1 MLVDSHCHLNL
12 PKLKERMDEVVQQ
25 ALDAGIGCMQTICT
39 ELEEYDEIVAI
50 TEKYPQV
57 YGSVGVHPSDV
68 GKVRTA
74 TAKELVELAQHPK
87 IIGFGETG
95 LDFYYDNSPRHEQQE
110 SFEQHIL
117 AAQQEPLPVIIHSR
131 DAEQETA
138 EIVISMMQDV
148 QYKALIHCF
157 TASKDFAR
165 KMLDTGLYISVAGIV
180 TFKNAVD
187 LQDAVKYVPLDRL
200 LIETDAPFL
209 APVPM
214 RGKTNEPAYVAHVAK
229 FIAGLKEISQAK
241 LAEITT
247 ENFFNLFDKAKAHY
261 GS

>member
-12 PKLKERMDEVVQQ
+12 PKLKERMDEVVQN

-68 GKVRTA
+68 GKGRDA
-74 TAKELVELAQHPK
+74 TAEELLQLATHPK

-95 LDFYYDNSPRHEQQE
+95 LDFYYDNSPREQQRQ
-110 SFEQHIL
+110 SFAQHII
-117 AAQQEPLPVIIHSR
+117 AAQEMPLPVIVHSR
-131 DAEQETA
+131 EAEQDTA
-138 EIVISMMQDV
+138 DIIVSRMKEKP
-148 QYKALIHCF
+148 YKALIHCF
-157 TASKDFAR
+157 TASQDFAR
-165 KMLDTGLYISVAGIV
+165 KMLDSGLYISIAGIV
-180 TFKNAVD
+180 TFKNATE
-187 LQDAVKYVPLDRL
+187 LQDAVKFIPLDRI

-214 RGKTNEPAYVAHVAK
+214 RGKTNEPVYVAHVAK
-229 FIAGLKEISQAK
+229 FIADLKNISQAE
-241 LAEITT
+241 LAEKTT